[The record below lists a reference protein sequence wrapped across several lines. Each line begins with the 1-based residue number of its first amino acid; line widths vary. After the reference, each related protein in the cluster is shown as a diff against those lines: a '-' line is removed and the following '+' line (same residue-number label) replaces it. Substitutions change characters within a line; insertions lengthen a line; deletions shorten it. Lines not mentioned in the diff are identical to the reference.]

1 MKTKKQ
7 KIDTLEELTGVLAKS
22 KTLAIA
28 DFTGLP
34 TKDLN
39 SFRQDVRDEKAAF
52 QVVKKRLLRILLNK
66 AGYEFDSK
74 DFKGQFGVVFSPSD
88 LLATAALVYKF
99 AKSKNKKDKNL
110 FRILGGFDFSEKRFV
125 DGVEMVRLG
134 GLPSREV
141 MLGQLVGLLASP
153 LRTLLYVLDQRKQKV
168 G

>member
-1 MKTKKQ
+1 MKTRKQ
-7 KIDTLEELTGVLAKS
+7 KIETLEELGGVLAKS
-22 KTLAIA
+22 QTLAIA

-39 SFRQDVRDEKAAF
+39 AFRQDVRDEKAVF

-74 DFKGQFGVVFSPSD
+74 NFQGQFGVVFSPND
-88 LLATAALVYKF
+88 ILTTAALVYKF

-110 FRILGGFDFSEKRFV
+110 FRILGGFDFSEKRFIG
-125 DGVEMVRLG
+125 DEEMVRLG

-141 MLGQLVGLLASP
+141 MLGQLVGLLAAP

>member
-1 MKTKKQ
+1 MKTKQQ
-7 KIDTLEELTGVLAKS
+7 KIETLDELGGVLAKS
-22 KTLAIA
+22 QTLAIA

-39 SFRQDVRDEKAAF
+39 AFRQTVRDEKAVF
-52 QVVKKRLLRILLNK
+52 QVVKKRLMRILLNK

-74 DFKGQFGVVFSPSD
+74 DFQGQFGVVFSPND

-99 AKSKNKKDKNL
+99 GKGKNTKDKQV
-110 FRILGGFDFSEKRFV
+110 FRILAGFDLTGKRFV
-125 DGVEMVRLG
+125 PDQEMVRLG

-141 MLGQLVGLLASP
+141 MLGQLVGLLAAP
-153 LRTLLYVLDQRKQKV
+153 LQTLLYVLDQRKQKV